1 MAVEATTKS
10 NIIEISVNPSNGK
23 IIKLDIDENETIQAI
38 KKSIES
44 KANIPQS
51 KQKLYFQN
59 ELLLDNNT
67 LSHYKIQNNMTIN
80 LLMNAPNESDSLRPE
95 TAVTITEV
103 KTNTSCAS
111 LENILQKHNLYDD
124 LHQVLTDND
133 VDLEMLEND
142 LEKDEVD
149 KFCQEFELTLKQ
161 KLKFKKLMRIIFKE
175 KNQQNELQ
183 QVEEE
188 KYECMDD
195 KLLEFLNKNQLPK
208 YLYKTL
214 TKQNVGYAELEA
226 LTTTHI
232 NSICNSNNISVG
244 IEIKFK
250 NAVNTLQTI
259 LLKPIK
265 IFVKHEQVKGKET
278 MISIVANR
286 TVGEVKQ
293 KIRDHD
299 GILVKK
305 QILTFCG
312 KILDDSNVLRDY
324 DILDGSTLKLIVKGS
339 QPAKDVKS
347 IKKIGNGNMIIY
359 VKTLTG
365 KTIECQVEANDTIT
379 KVKQLIQ
386 DNEGIPM
393 ERQRLIY
400 AGKQLE
406 NERWISDYNI
416 LKEATL
422 HLALK
427 SRPNVTN
434 EAGDGRMSIYAARLT
449 GEVLKCKVEP
459 NDTILHIKELINAM
473 EGIPIERQRL
483 IFAGKQLI
491 DQKTVAY
498 YNIAK
503 ESTLHLVER

>member
-250 NAVNTLQTI
+250 NAVN
-259 LLKPIK
+259 
-265 IFVKHEQVKGKET
+265 
-278 MISIVANR
+278 
-286 TVGEVKQ
+286 
-293 KIRDHD
+293 
-299 GILVKK
+299 
-305 QILTFCG
+305 
-312 KILDDSNVLRDY
+312 
-324 DILDGSTLKLIVKGS
+324 
-339 QPAKDVKS
+339 
-347 IKKIGNGNMIIY
+347 
-359 VKTLTG
+359 
-365 KTIECQVEANDTIT
+365 
-379 KVKQLIQ
+379 
-386 DNEGIPM
+386 
-393 ERQRLIY
+393 
-400 AGKQLE
+400 
-406 NERWISDYNI
+406 I